1 MTARALS
8 AVLLAAVLWALCF
21 DGEARAVDR
30 TFAGSVQVD
39 YHGSFD
45 RRRADQN
52 AFDGATIE
60 AGIKLAIDVSEH
72 FSGNFKLCFG
82 CHGFETD
89 MAHIDY
95 RVADEL
101 NIRLGR
107 FSPSFGNFNLRHD
120 PANHKLSDKP
130 LVYDMGRMLRMRDW
144 NMGVMPSP
152 FPDNGL
158 ELSGT
163 HWFGASVQLDYAAH
177 VVSGFKG
184 DKNGM
189 DLDFVASRSGSLYY
203 VDNNSRPAGGGRVGL
218 GFRLGPRS
226 ELTFGASGI
235 YGTYDPDNDLEYLVL
250 GGDAALRLGRTNVR
264 AEFLLRRQ
272 TFDAG
277 DPRRFRYALVDRFF
291 TKQGALLE
299 LEQPLGAGFEL
310 LARLD
315 WMERKGNV
323 LAGSTL
329 AAESNIL
336 RATLGTSIDV
346 ERGFRIKLSG
356 EYWRFTPGDPT
367 SALSFHVGATG
378 AL

>member
-1 MTARALS
+1 MMRRIFPV
-8 AVLLAAVLWALCF
+8 VLLATVLWALCF
-21 DGEARAVDR
+21 GGQAQAVDR

-45 RRRADQN
+45 RQRPDQN

-60 AGIKLAIDVSEH
+60 AGLKLAIDVSEH
-72 FSGNFKLCFG
+72 FSGNFKVCFG
-82 CHGFETD
+82 CHGFEMD

-163 HWFGASVQLDYAAH
+163 HWFGQSVQLDYAAH

-203 VDNNSRPAGGGRVGL
+203 V
-218 GFRLGPRS
+218 
-226 ELTFGASGI
+226 
-235 YGTYDPDNDLEYLVL
+235 
-250 GGDAALRLGRTNVR
+250 
-264 AEFLLRRQ
+264 
-272 TFDAG
+272 
-277 DPRRFRYALVDRFF
+277 
-291 TKQGALLE
+291 
-299 LEQPLGAGFEL
+299 
-310 LARLD
+310 
-315 WMERKGNV
+315 
-323 LAGSTL
+323 
-329 AAESNIL
+329 
-336 RATLGTSIDV
+336 
-346 ERGFRIKLSG
+346 
-356 EYWRFTPGDPT
+356 
-367 SALSFHVGATG
+367 
-378 AL
+378 